1 MVTPEP
7 AASETSA
14 SQMSE
19 SELAAA
25 DIELDERGKICP
37 LPIIALGKAAA
48 SASGGTVI
56 GVLSDDAAARYDVP
70 AWCSMRAAIFLGS
83 TDHEDYVEYRI
94 RTAGGN
100 RTDD

>member
-1 MVTPEP
+1 MVTPESG
-7 AASETSA
+7 ASETSGV
-14 SQMSE
+14 
-19 SELAAA
+19 
-25 DIELDERGKICP
+25 DIELDERGKLCP

-48 SASGGTVI
+48 SAPGGTVI
-56 GVLSDDAAARYDVP
+56 GVLSNDAAARYDVP
-70 AWCSMRAAIFLGS
+70 AWCSMCAATFLGS